1 MFRLSALGLLV
12 VVALSA
18 CGGGGA
24 SVSMLPKSPQTPVG
38 SANLQRVTLS
48 IKVPAP
54 TGTSVV
60 GRRPLYVS
68 TATQSAAIAVN
79 GGAPLVVNLAANS
92 PNCIASAG
100 GRTCT
105 ANVSAPVGA
114 DTFAETLF
122 ASTNGTGSALSQN
135 TTTATIVAGTANVV
149 TLTLEGVVAS
159 IALSLA
165 DPAPPLGPTAT
176 ILLVVNAKDA
186 SGATIIGNDPF
197 ANPIALTDS
206 DTSGITALT
215 KATVTSP
222 ADTVNVTYNGK
233 SLASATFTASA
244 TGAAAGSATLTPSA
258 TNTIFNDY
266 TTFGYDNQ
274 RDVFNPNSTSLTP
287 ATLSTLHLAW
297 QANISDFN
305 TQTQP
310 ILATEVPGHAGVLFV
325 GGGSGAVYGYDAL
338 TGAHMWTQ
346 SLGQMTYTCAGPP
359 AGPVFFGVGGSA
371 AYDPASKSLYI
382 AGSSNSS
389 QNGYSKDTLWQ
400 LDAATGAKLGSVDFE
415 PPQIPGVTSELNF
428 THTAVALSNG
438 VAYVGTGSTCD
449 VSAWRGA
456 VVAINVPA
464 MAVASRFYTIWDPQN
479 TRGQGAQP
487 WSGGGVWGWGGVSL
501 DPGGNVFTGVG
512 NTDQG
517 FSNGTLQPPYVAPSH
532 EYDGFAETL
541 LQLSGGL
548 SYMTSNHPI
557 PVNTYSNTVND
568 LDVQGTPL
576 VVTPNGAGCSTMLA
590 LQGKSGE
597 LNLYNEN
604 SLGSGPVQQYQ
615 LATTDG
621 DDAYLGSPAYSPAT
635 GLIYASVATSA
646 SPTMLPSGL
655 AAINPGCG
663 SPSFAWHTAF
673 GVDSNSQAT
682 PRSVPAVSAGGVVLA
697 GSLGAGGGGDLW
709 ALDAST
715 GALLSGTP
723 ILHTSST
730 LRLPATIDGKWVF
743 VLDNDGDLYGLTTDP
758 SVKAIAAKYRSVTPH
773 PLHFRTRRL

>member
-1 MFRLSALGLLV
+1 MFRHSALGLFLI
-12 VVALSA
+12 VALSA

-24 SVSMLPKSPQTPVG
+24 SVSTLPKSPQIPVG
-38 SANLQRVTLS
+38 TANLQRVTFS
-48 IKVPAP
+48 IRVPAA
-54 TGTSVV
+54 TGTSALS
-60 GRRPLYVS
+60 RRPLYVS

-92 PNCIASAG
+92 PNCTAAAG

-105 ANVSAPVGA
+105 ATVSAPVGA

-122 ASTNGTGSALSQN
+122 GSTNGTGPALSQN

-149 TLTLEGVVAS
+149 TLTLDGVVAS

-165 DPAPPLGPTAT
+165 DPAPPIGPTAT

-222 ADTVNVTYNGK
+222 ADVINVTYNGK
-233 SLASATFTASA
+233 SLASATFTGSA
-244 TGAAAGSATLTPSA
+244 TGATSGSVTLTPSA

-274 RDVFNPNSTSLTP
+274 RDVYNPNSTSLTP
-287 ATLSTLHLAW
+287 TTLPSLHLAW
-297 QANISDFN
+297 QADIGDFN

-325 GGGSGAVYGYDAL
+325 GGGSGGVYGYDAL
-338 TGAHMWTQ
+338 TGAQIWTQ
-346 SLGQMTYTCAGPP
+346 SLGQMTYTCG
-359 AGPVFFGVGGSA
+359 GGSQSVFGVGGSA

-382 AGSSNSS
+382 VDASNSS
-389 QNGYSKDTLWQ
+389 QNGYSTDTLWR
-400 LDAATGAKLGSVDFE
+400 LDAATGAKLGSVNFE

-428 THTAVALSNG
+428 THTAVTLSNG
-438 VAYVGTGSTCD
+438 VAYVGTSSTCD

-464 MAVASRFYTIWDPQN
+464 MAVASRFFTLWDPQN

-501 DPGGNVFTGVG
+501 DGGGNVFTGVG

-517 FSNGTLQPPYVAPSH
+517 FSNGTLQAPYVAPDT
-532 EYDGFAETL
+532 EYAGYAETL

-548 SYMTSNHPI
+548 SYIASNHPI
-557 PVNTYSNTVND
+557 PHNTYSNTAND

-576 VVTPNGAGCSTMLA
+576 VLTPNGAGCSTMLA

-615 LATTDG
+615 LATTNG

-635 GLIYASVATSA
+635 GLIYAAVATSA

-663 SPSFAWHTAF
+663 SPSFAWNTAF

-697 GSLGAGGGGDLW
+697 GSVGAGGGGDLW

-730 LRLPATIDGKWVF
+730 LRVPATIDGKWVF
-743 VLDNDGDLYGLTTDP
+743 VLDNAGDLYGLTTDP

-773 PLHFRTRRL
+773 PLHFRNRRL

>member
-1 MFRLSALGLLV
+1 MFRHSALGLLL

-38 SANLQRVTLS
+38 TANLQRVTLS
-48 IKVPAP
+48 IKVPAA
-54 TGTSVV
+54 TGTSAV

-92 PNCIASAG
+92 PNCTASAG

-105 ANVSAPVGA
+105 AAVSAPVGA

-122 ASTNGTGSALSQN
+122 KTTDGTGPALAQN

-165 DPAPPLGPTAT
+165 DPAPLVGPTAT

-186 SGATIIGNDPF
+186 GGATIIGNDPF

-215 KATVTSP
+215 KATLSSP

-233 SLASATFTASA
+233 PLASATFTGSA
-244 TGAAAGSATLTPSA
+244 TGATAGSATLTPSA
-258 TNTIFNDY
+258 ANTIFNDY

-274 RDVFNPNSTSLTP
+274 RDVYNPNSTSLTP
-287 ATLSTLHLAW
+287 ATLPALHLAW
-297 QANISDFN
+297 QANIGDFN

-325 GGGSGAVYGYDAL
+325 GGGSGGVYAYDAL
-338 TGAHMWTQ
+338 TGAHLWTQ
-346 SLGQMTYTCAGPP
+346 SLGQTTYTCAGSPSI
-359 AGPVFFGVGGSA
+359 FGVGGSA
-371 AYDPASKSLYI
+371 AYDPGSKSLYI

-415 PPQIPGVTSELNF
+415 PPQVAGVTSELNF

-438 VAYVGTGSTCD
+438 VAYVGTGSSCD
-449 VSAWRGA
+449 ISAWRGA

-464 MAVASRFYTIWDPQN
+464 MTVASRFYTLWDPLN

-487 WSGGGVWGWGGVSL
+487 WSGGGVWGWGGVAL
-501 DPGGNVFTGVG
+501 DLAGNVFTGVG

-517 FSNGTLQPPYVAPSH
+517 LSNGTLQSPYVAPAT
-532 EYDGFAETL
+532 EYAGFAETL

-548 SYMTSNHPI
+548 SYVASNHPI
-557 PVNTYSNTVND
+557 PVSTYSATAND

-576 VVTPNGAGCSTMLA
+576 VLTPNGAGCSTMLA

-615 LATTDG
+615 LATTNG

-635 GLIYASVATSA
+635 GLIYAPVATSA
-646 SPTMLPSGL
+646 SPTLLPSGL

-673 GVDSNSQAT
+673 GFDSNSQAI

-697 GSLGAGGGGDLW
+697 GSVGGGGGDLW

-715 GALLSGTP
+715 GALLSGAP

-730 LRLPATIDGKWVF
+730 LRVPATIDGNWVF

-758 SVKAIAAKYRSVTPH
+758 SVKTIAAKYRSVRPH
-773 PLHFRTRRL
+773 PLHFRNRRL